1 MLAWS
6 RAALRTQ
13 RSHAR
18 PLALHRPL
26 STSLLLNLPPR
37 PSAPPLA
44 ASSRLARRTDAQHDS
59 SPLARDSYHL
69 ASEVRRLTVL
79 AKGDVSA
86 ALNLVRAAP
95 ADAATVVVWN
105 VLLNSILVTS
115 TTSPS
120 TPGPTHAQAV
130 RKAYDVWMEMKRRGI
145 TPSARGYGTVLTG
158 VAKRAKLALD
168 DASRGRKKAE
178 GWNAELRAK
187 VDIIHKQWLV
197 HCERVLAKGDGA
209 AGDDTGLGG
218 LDGVEFE
225 AAERDGDDG
234 RADTPVDLS
243 AVPTNQY
250 LSFLASSL
258 SLSTLPSID
267 KAAPVAASAP
277 AAGPPIL
284 KHLLQTFYSLPD
296 ADDPSQGTLSRLA
309 KTGVSYSIMLSALRA
324 GLQASCAS
332 STGPSSPSP
341 SPDAAAPDAGWPTP
355 TELLET
361 ALASWD
367 HLLEHPPAP
376 EAPLASSAA
385 PLSPVIPTSLLALFL
400 IPSSAVLPAALFTR
414 ALDVARQA
422 FGFVPPAD
430 LASLESAHGEAGSAG
445 EGPSAELAAPLC
457 SPLDAPGLGVA
468 LRVVA
473 ASGRKDWVKSWW
485 EQVRDYPARFG
496 LEGEGAAEEVRG
508 REEGEVVL
516 RACGAAGDVDGIEG
530 AFELPLALPVL
541 MPKLTSKRALL
552 ARADVLG
559 YLLSPSLR
567 LSPLHRPDLSTF
579 TLAMTSLARIGT
591 PAAVDASLRTWS
603 LLLGTLDP
611 SPSPAIKPF
620 YAPAADC
627 LVRCAL
633 STRDRGQ
640 VWRAIKAVALLDP
653 DSAPPAP
660 SPFGPSAF
668 PPAASE
674 PRAAKAGTL
683 ALANS
688 LALALSRVVA
698 APHGAQDSL
707 APASVPPSRR
717 AELEQWSERV
727 SAWAGEAALR
737 DAETAGG
744 EERREGEGEMEWRR
758 RMVALKRAR
767 AGSAGRTGA
776 SSSRAASSAKVPRAD
791 GQPQHTERRKKWW
804 SERQEEWAQV
814 RAEREKTGDGRR
826 TPRDLPR
833 HGAGREERAPR
844 WEGGRRE
851 DRRARFE
858 GDRGGSRE
866 ERPGRSTYGSG
877 RREERSSRSFERR
890 DVRSRPDRRE
900 ERPRYE
906 QRDDRPRPSPRRRDD
921 GDDSVSPRPRFD
933 RSERSGRSYERRE
946 DRPRRFEG
954 REERSGRP
962 TREGSSRPGGGQRG
976 WDD

>member
-13 RSHAR
+13 RCHAR

-26 STSLLLNLPPR
+26 STSIHLNLPLR
-37 PSAPPLA
+37 PPAPPLA
-44 ASSRLARRTDAQHDS
+44 AHRSRSARRTDAHHDD

-69 ASEVRRLTVL
+69 AAEVRRLTVQG
-79 AKGDVSA
+79 KGDVSA

-115 TTSPS
+115 TTS
-120 TPGPTHAQAV
+120 TAAPGPTHAQAV

-178 GWNAELRAK
+178 VWNAELRAK

-197 HCERVLAKGDGA
+197 HCERVLAKGDDG
-209 AGDDTGLGG
+209 AGDVTGLVG
-218 LDGVEFE
+218 LDGAEVE
-225 AAERDGDDG
+225 AAERDADDG

-258 SLSTLPSID
+258 SLSTLPSLD

-277 AAGPPIL
+277 AAGPAIL
-284 KHLLQTFYSLPD
+284 KHLLQTFHSLPD

-309 KTGVSYSIMLSALRA
+309 KTGVSYSVMLSALRTS
-324 GLQASCAS
+324 LQASCAASTAPTSPPS
-332 STGPSSPSP
+332 STT
-341 SPDAAAPDAGWPTP
+341 AAAPEAGWPTP

-376 EAPLASSAA
+376 EAALASSAA
-385 PLSPVIPTSLLALFL
+385 PLSPVVPTSLLALFL
-400 IPSSAVLPAALFTR
+400 VPSSAVLPAALFTR
-414 ALDVARQA
+414 ALDVARRA
-422 FGFVPPAD
+422 FGFVPPAE
-430 LASLESAHGEAGSAG
+430 LVLLESAHGEGESARA
-445 EGPSAELAAPLC
+445 GPSAELAAPLC
-457 SPLDAPGLGVA
+457 TPLDAPGLGVA
-468 LRVVA
+468 LRVAA
-473 ASGRKDWVKSWW
+473 ASGRKDWVKGWW

-496 LEGEGAAEEVRG
+496 LEGEGAAEEVRA
-508 REEGEVVL
+508 REESEIVL
-516 RACGAAGDVDGIEG
+516 RACGASGDVEGIE
-530 AFELPLALPVL
+530 
-541 MPKLTSKRALL
+541 
-552 ARADVLG
+552 DVLG

-591 PAAVDASLRTWS
+591 PAAVDASLRTWN
-603 LLLGTLDP
+603 LLLSTLDP

-653 DSAPPAP
+653 ESAPHSP
-660 SPFGPSAF
+660 SPFGPSSF

-674 PRAAKAGTL
+674 PRASKAGTVTL
-683 ALANS
+683 GGS

-707 APASVPPSRR
+707 APGSVPPSRR

-727 SAWAGEAALR
+727 TVWAAEAALR
-737 DAETAGG
+737 DAETVGG

-767 AGSAGRTGA
+767 AGATARKGPSFAPSA
-776 SSSRAASSAKVPRAD
+776 RAPRAD

-804 SERQEEWAQV
+804 SDRQEEWAHV

-851 DRRARFE
+851 ERRARFD
-858 GDRGGSRE
+858 GDKGAARE

-877 RREERSSRSFERR
+877 RREDRPSRPFERR
-890 DVRSRPDRRE
+890 DDAPRR
-900 ERPRYE
+900 
-906 QRDDRPRPSPRRRDD
+906 RDDRPRPEQGDDRARFPPRRRDD
-921 GDDSVSPRPRFD
+921 GGDSASARPRFE
-933 RSERSGRSYERRE
+933 RSERPDRGERGSGRGFERRE

-962 TREGSSRPGGGQRG
+962 ARDGSSRSGGGQRG

>member
-13 RSHAR
+13 RCHAR
-18 PLALHRPL
+18 PLAPHRPL
-26 STSLLLNLPPR
+26 STSLHLSLPPR
-37 PSAPPLA
+37 PPAPPLA
-44 ASSRLARRTDAQHDS
+44 ASSRLARRADAQHDD
-59 SPLARDSYHL
+59 SPLVRDSYHL
-69 ASEVRRLTVL
+69 ASEVRRLTL
-79 AKGDVSA
+79 QGKGDVSA

-95 ADAATVVVWN
+95 ANAATVVVWN

-115 TTSPS
+115 STS
-120 TPGPTHAQAV
+120 TAAAGPTHAQAV

-197 HCERVLAKGDGA
+197 HCERVLAKGDDG
-209 AGDDTGLGG
+209 AGDVTGLVG
-218 LDGVEFE
+218 LDGAEVE

-258 SLSTLPSID
+258 SLSTLPSLD

-277 AAGPPIL
+277 AVGPSIL
-284 KHLLQTFYSLPD
+284 KHLLQTFHSLPD
-296 ADDPSQGTLSRLA
+296 ADDTSQGTLSRLA
-309 KTGVSYSIMLSALRA
+309 KTGVSYSIMLSALRT
-324 GLQASCAS
+324 GLQASCAP
-332 STGPSSPSP
+332 STAPSAPTPSSPAA
-341 SPDAAAPDAGWPTP
+341 AAAPDAGWPTP

-361 ALASWD
+361 ALTSWT

-385 PLSPVIPTSLLALFL
+385 PLSPVIPTSHLALFL

-414 ALDVARQA
+414 AIDVARQA
-422 FGFVPPAD
+422 FGFVPPAE
-430 LASLESAHGEAGSAG
+430 LASLESAHGEGEAARVGS
-445 EGPSAELAAPLC
+445 SAELAAPLC

-473 ASGRKDWVKSWW
+473 ASGRKDWVKGWW
-485 EQVRDYPARFG
+485 EQARDYPARFG
-496 LEGEGAAEEVRG
+496 LEEEGAAEEVRG
-508 REEGEVVL
+508 REESEVVL
-516 RACGAAGDVDGIEG
+516 RACGAAGDVEGIE
-530 AFELPLALPVL
+530 
-541 MPKLTSKRALL
+541 
-552 ARADVLG
+552 DVLG

-603 LLLGTLDP
+603 LLLSTLDP

-653 DSAPPAP
+653 ESPPSSP

-674 PRAAKAGTL
+674 PRASKAGTL

-707 APASVPPSRR
+707 APGSVPPSRR
-717 AELEQWSERV
+717 AEFEQWSERV
-727 SAWAGEAALR
+727 STWAGEAALR
-737 DAETAGG
+737 DAETVGG

-767 AGSAGRTGA
+767 AAATATGRKGA
-776 SSSRAASSAKVPRAD
+776 SSAPWLKVPRAD

-851 DRRARFE
+851 ERRARFE
-858 GDRGGSRE
+858 GDQGRSRE

-877 RREERSSRSFERR
+877 RREDRPSRPFERN
-890 DVRSRPDRRE
+890 DDRSRPDRRGD
-900 ERPRYE
+900 RPRFE
-906 QRDDRPRPSPRRRDD
+906 QRDDRPRFPPRRD
-921 GDDSVSPRPRFD
+921 GGDSAPARPHID
-933 RSERSGRSYERRE
+933 RSERPGRVERGSERRRE
-946 DRPRRFEG
+946 DRPRRFERRDG
-954 REERSGRP
+954 RSGRP
-962 TREGSSRPGGGQRG
+962 AGEGSRSGGGQRG

>member
-6 RAALRTQ
+6 RAALRTHCC
-13 RSHAR
+13 HAR
-18 PLALHRPL
+18 PLAPHRPL
-26 STSLLLNLPPR
+26 STSLHLNLPPR
-37 PSAPPLA
+37 PPAPPLVV
-44 ASSRLARRTDAQHDS
+44 SSRPARRTDAQHDD

-69 ASEVRRLTVL
+69 ASEVRRLTL
-79 AKGDVSA
+79 LGKGDVSA

-105 VLLNSILVTS
+105 VLLNSILVSS
-115 TTSPS
+115 TAS
-120 TPGPTHAQAV
+120 TATTGPTHAQAV

-197 HCERVLAKGDGA
+197 HCERVLAKGDDG
-209 AGDDTGLGG
+209 AGDVTGLVG
-218 LDGVEFE
+218 LDGVEVE
-225 AAERDGDDG
+225 AAERDADDG

-258 SLSTLPSID
+258 SLSTLPSVD

-277 AAGPPIL
+277 AAGPSIL
-284 KHLLQTFYSLPD
+284 KHLLQTFHSLPD
-296 ADDPSQGTLSRLA
+296 ADDLSQGTLSRLA

-324 GLQASCAS
+324 GLQASCAAAS
-332 STGPSSPSP
+332 SPSSPTP
-341 SPDAAAPDAGWPTP
+341 SSSADAAAPDAGWPTP

-361 ALASWD
+361 ALASWT
-367 HLLEHPPAP
+367 HLLEHPAAP

-414 ALDVARQA
+414 ALDAAQQA
-422 FGFVPPAD
+422 FGFVPPAE
-430 LASLESAHGEAGSAG
+430 LASLESAHGERGGASK
-445 EGPSAELAAPLC
+445 GPSVGLAPPLC
-457 SPLDAPGLGVA
+457 TPLDAPGLGVA

-473 ASGRKDWVKSWW
+473 ASGRKDWVKGWW

-496 LEGEGAAEEVRG
+496 LAGEGAAEEVRG

-516 RACGAAGDVDGIEG
+516 RACGAAGDVEGIE
-530 AFELPLALPVL
+530 
-541 MPKLTSKRALL
+541 
-552 ARADVLG
+552 DVLG

-653 DSAPPAP
+653 ESAPSAS

-707 APASVPPSRR
+707 APAAVPPSRR
-717 AELEQWSERV
+717 AELEQWSARV

-737 DAETAGG
+737 DAETGGG

-767 AGSAGRTGA
+767 TAAAGRKGPSSASAGSAART
-776 SSSRAASSAKVPRAD
+776 PRAD

-804 SERQEEWAQV
+804 SDRQEEWAQV

-833 HGAGREERAPR
+833 QGAGREERAPR

-858 GDRGGSRE
+858 GDQGGSRD

-877 RREERSSRSFERR
+877 QREDRPSRSFERR
-890 DVRSRPDRRE
+890 DDRARPDRRE
-900 ERPRYE
+900 DRPRFE
-906 QRDDRPRPSPRRRDD
+906 RRDDRPRFPPQRRDD
-921 GDDSVSPRPRFD
+921 GDGAASARPRFD
-933 RSERSGRSYERRE
+933 RAARPPRDERGSERSFERRE
-946 DRPRRFEG
+946 DRPRRFDG
-954 REERSGRP
+954 RDERSGRP
-962 TREGSSRPGGGQRG
+962 GREGSSRSGGGQRG